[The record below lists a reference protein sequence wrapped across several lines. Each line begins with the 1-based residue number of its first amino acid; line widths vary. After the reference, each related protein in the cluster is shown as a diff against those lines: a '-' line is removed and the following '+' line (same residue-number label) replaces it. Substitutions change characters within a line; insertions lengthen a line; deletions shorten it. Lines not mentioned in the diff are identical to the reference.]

1 MAKLS
6 VQIPMRWSDLDA
18 YGHVNNAK
26 MFTLLEEARI
36 AIFWSSNKRTEG
48 ERDELHQA
56 ARILGGGATSGTHML
71 VAGQRIEYMR
81 PLQWT
86 GQDISVDMWLS
97 DIGRASVEVCYEVFD
112 ATGQAV
118 AKAATSVVVVD
129 TETGRPRSIPE
140 EDRERL
146 TVLLDDPVVFRR

>member
-36 AIFWSSNKRTEG
+36 AIFWTSDKRAEG
-48 ERDELHQA
+48 RDEELHRA
-56 ARILGGGATSGTHML
+56 ARVLGGDGARGTHML

-86 GQDISVDMWLS
+86 GEDITVDLWLAE
-97 DIGRASVEVCYEVFD
+97 IGRASVEVCYEVFD
-112 ATGQAV
+112 ATGRAV

-129 TETGRPRSIPE
+129 TTTGRPRSIPE
-140 EDRERL
+140 EDREAL
-146 TVLLDDPVVFRR
+146 TALLDEPVMFRR